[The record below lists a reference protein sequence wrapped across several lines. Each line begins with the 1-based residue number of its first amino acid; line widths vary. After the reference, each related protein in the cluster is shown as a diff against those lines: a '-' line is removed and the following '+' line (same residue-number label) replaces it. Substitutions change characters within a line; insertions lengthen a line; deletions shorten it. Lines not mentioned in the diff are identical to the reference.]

1 MSNGSSPSPLRKR
14 SASSV
19 KLPLFVLS
27 LCWQKIKF
35 RNENC
40 ETISFCT
47 WRGGC
52 DGGLERRD
60 SEVGI
65 EQRDP
70 LRQTDGH
77 CFSSLPFQI
86 THDGLPRQ
94 AWDKRLE
101 KSRENTPAF
110 HTLLP
115 IELPLARTVQAPE
128 TSPSIFQP
136 RIACRKYPSRL
147 FSFLD
152 SYQSRSFAKTGSG
165 QTH

>member
-1 MSNGSSPSPLRKR
+1 
-14 SASSV
+14 V
-19 KLPLFVLS
+19 IVLS
-27 LCWQKIKF
+27 LCWQKINF

-40 ETISFCT
+40 ETISFRT

-60 SEVGI
+60 SDVGI

-86 THDGLPRQ
+86 THDDLPRQ

-136 RIACRKYPSRL
+136 RIACRKYPSCL